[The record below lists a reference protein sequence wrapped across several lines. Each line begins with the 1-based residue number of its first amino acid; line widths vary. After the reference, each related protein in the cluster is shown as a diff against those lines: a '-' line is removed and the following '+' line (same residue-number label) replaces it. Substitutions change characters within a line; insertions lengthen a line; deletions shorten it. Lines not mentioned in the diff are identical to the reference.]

1 MNQIKNNN
9 LIYGITDKPKYLK
22 EYLYYGAQQCLSI
35 FTATVLISTICGTDV
50 AAGLVGAG
58 VATLIFLLLTG
69 FKCPMFFSNS
79 GSTCSGVILALSLCG
94 NYTGALIGGLSITI
108 MNIIAALLIKS
119 FGSEWIDRLLP
130 KIVSGTIVLI
140 IGLNLSFFSPTYA
153 LVNGEYN
160 LIGVLVAFATMF
172 ATAAFMYYGKGRIS
186 TLPFL
191 CGIGVGYGISII
203 ITMLGI
209 ADLVDF
215 NAFSNMS
222 LFILPDFA
230 WRHIDLSSI
239 DGSAIWTII
248 LAYCAVNLANLGEHI
263 SDVMACSTI
272 THEDIPKTVGL
283 HRTMFA
289 DGIAD
294 LVGCIF
300 SGQPTT
306 TYSESLSTI
315 VVSKVAST
323 RVIAVAALMTSAL
336 GFFGPLNAL
345 IISMPGCI
353 FSGVSLVAYGSIAY
367 SGLKVLQEVDLSK
380 PRNLLIFACMGSVG
394 ISGIKFTI
402 GGFTLETIALSMII
416 GILLNLL
423 LKED

>member
-1 MNQIKNNN
+1 MSSNN
-9 LIYGITDKPKYLK
+9 LIYGITDKPATLK
-22 EYLYYGAQQCLSI
+22 EYLFYGAQQCLSI
-35 FTATVLISTICGTDV
+35 FTATVLISTICGTSV

-58 VATLIFLLLTG
+58 VATIVFLFLTG

-94 NYTGALIGGLSITI
+94 NYTGALIGGISITI
-108 MNIIAALLIKS
+108 MNIIASLLIKS

-130 KIVSGTIVLI
+130 KVVSGTIVLI

-153 LVNGEYN
+153 LVGGEYN
-160 LIGVLVAFATMF
+160 LVGVLVAFITMF

-191 CGIGVGYGISII
+191 CGIGVGYGVSII
-203 ITMLGI
+203 LTLIGV
-209 ADLVDF
+209 ANLVDF
-215 NAFSNMS
+215 GAFRNMS

-263 SDVMACSTI
+263 SDVMACSAI
-272 THEDIPKTVGL
+272 THEDLPKTVGL

-315 VVSKVAST
+315 VVSRVAST

-367 SGLKVLQEVDLSK
+367 SGLKVLQEVDLVK
-380 PRNLLIFACMGSVG
+380 PRNLLIFAAMGSVG
-394 ISGIKFTI
+394 ISGIKITI

-416 GILLNLL
+416 GILMNLM
-423 LKED
+423 LKEND

>member
-1 MNQIKNNN
+1 MNSTKND
-9 LIYGITDKPKYLK
+9 LIYGITDKPKTFK
-22 EYLYYGAQQCLSI
+22 EYIFYGAQQCLSI
-35 FTATVLISTICGTDV
+35 FTATVLISTICGTSV

-58 VATLIFLLLTG
+58 VATLVFLLLTG

-94 NYTGALIGGLSITI
+94 DYTGALIGGVSITI
-108 MNIIAALLIKS
+108 MNIIASLLIKS

-130 KIVSGTIVLI
+130 KVVSGTIVLI

-153 LVNGEYN
+153 LVGGEYN
-160 LIGVLVAFATMF
+160 LIGVLVAFVTMF
-172 ATAAFMYYGKGRIS
+172 ATATFMYYGKGRIS

-191 CGIGVGYGISII
+191 CGIGVGYGVSII
-203 ITMLGI
+203 LTLVGV

-215 NAFSNMS
+215 NAFRNMS

-239 DGSAIWTII
+239 DGSAIWTIV
-248 LAYCAVNLANLGEHI
+248 LAYAAVNLANLGEHI
-263 SDVMACSTI
+263 SDVMACSAI
-272 THEDIPKTVGL
+272 VHEDLTKTVGL

-294 LVGCIF
+294 LIGCIF

-367 SGLKVLQEVDLSK
+367 SGLKVLQEVDLTT
-380 PRNLLIFACMGSVG
+380 PRNLLIFATMGSVG
-394 ISGIKFTI
+394 ISGIKLQI
-402 GGFTLETIALSMII
+402 GGFTLETIALSMIT
-416 GILLNLL
+416 GILMNLL
-423 LKED
+423 LKEDK